1 MLPSKLGNT
10 PSLALALGLLLGAA
24 CGDDDISRIDAG
36 EPNPIVDG
44 GFVCFTPN
52 SQACIGN
59 VWHTCEEAG
68 EFLAPVRED
77 CEMNDPTEIC
87 VPDLGC
93 SVCRPGR
100 QFCRENDV
108 VMCNDEGDDFT
119 LVEEC
124 LLEEGDICRDSQCRN
139 LCEVAIEDRS
149 YQGCEFYAADLDN
162 AALGAGR
169 DASSQQYAIV
179 VSNPSPLTTEVVVE
193 VNDAPFGEEPIIRE
207 VERVSLVPGDLEVF
221 ALPRREVDG
230 SSSNQL
236 CTFGEPGTCPGS
248 EICRCAG
255 DRPPCFC
262 RVSAEATG
270 QNDGTHT
277 ALSSQAY
284 RVRSQFPIIAYQFNP
299 LDNVGVFSNDASL
312 LLPTSAIGTDYTVVG
327 WPQTIADG
335 DCDPEQ
341 PACREVDFNTAVDDE
356 DLRAFLTI
364 LGGPERAVVDV
375 TFGRRIVKVVGNPAQ
390 DIPEMGEGATY
401 SVELGPFDVL
411 NLETDGLNADF
422 TGSVVSSTAPVSVF
436 VGSEASDAPRFDTY
450 TTRLCCA
457 DHLEDQLF
465 SDDVLGSSFIIA
477 RMPPRTRA
485 LNDAFLDP
493 FVDSVAEVNEPEWVR
508 VVAVA
513 PGLTTVTTTLPPP
526 DDRAELGQGDSI
538 IFRATSD
545 FLMSTTDGKPIAV
558 LQALPS
564 QQALGIP
571 NIYPGGDPA
580 IIAVPP
586 IEQYRREYVFLTPD
600 AYAFDFLIITAD
612 ADAQVIFD
620 GDPVMDRCE
629 VGPADGV
636 QRMPGDPPPEQ
647 VVYRCQL
654 SFPEVGR
661 LCDPETDPEC
671 EDMGPGGGRRRDNV
685 RDGEQ
690 NDGVHSVISDLPVGI
705 VVYGFDAFVSY
716 AYAGGLNL
724 KPIPR

>member
-1 MLPSKLGNT
+1 MDSIRFLCFS
-10 PSLALALGLLLGAA
+10 SVLLVLAA
-24 CGDDDISRIDAG
+24 CGDDDVSRLDAG

-52 SQACIGN
+52 SQACLGN
-59 VWHTCEEAG
+59 TWYTCVEDG
-68 EFLAPVRED
+68 EFLAANPDD
-77 CEMNDPTEIC
+77 CSLHDPEEMC
-87 VPDLGC
+87 VPEIGC
-93 SVCRPGR
+93 TICRPDR
-100 QFCRENDV
+100 VFCRDNDV
-108 VMCNDEGDDFT
+108 VMCNSEGDDFT

-124 LLEEGDICRDSQCRN
+124 LLEEGDVCRDGQCRN

-149 YQGCEFYAADLDN
+149 YQGCEFYGADLDN

-207 VERVSLVPGDLEVF
+207 VATALLVPGDLEVF

-230 SSSNQL
+230 ASSNVL
-236 CTFGEPGTCPGS
+236 CAAPDDDCPGD
-248 EICRCAG
+248 EVCACG
-255 DRPPCFC
+255 GGGGPICFC
-262 RVSAEATG
+262 RNSIDATG
-270 QNDGTHT
+270 QNDGTHS
-277 ALSSQAY
+277 ALSAQAY

-312 LLPTSAIGTDYTVVG
+312 LLPTSALGDTYTVVG
-327 WPQTIADG
+327 WPQTIADA

-341 PACREVDFNTAVDDE
+341 PACRAVDFDPSVDDE
-356 DLRAFLTI
+356 DLRAFMTV
-364 LGGPERAVVDV
+364 LGGPERATVNLTMGRLVVQ
-375 TFGRRIVKVVGNPAQ
+375 VVGNPAQ
-390 DIPEMGEGATY
+390 SIPMMGEGDTY
-401 SVELGPFDVL
+401 TVELGPFDVL
-411 NLETDGLNADF
+411 NLETDGLNGDF
-422 TGSVVSSTAPVSVF
+422 TGTRVEATAPVAVF

-450 TTRLCCA
+450 ATRLCCA

-485 LNDAFLDP
+485 LNGAFLDP

-513 PGLTTVTTTLPPP
+513 PGETIVTTTLPPP
-526 DDRAELGQGDSI
+526 DDQVVMNQGDSVI
-538 IFRATSD
+538 LRAGSD
-545 FLMSTTDGKPIAV
+545 FLMNSAGGKPIAV

-571 NIYPGGDPA
+571 NHYPGGDPA
-580 IIAVPP
+580 IVAVPP

-600 AYAFDFLIITAD
+600 QYAFDFVVITAD
-612 ADAQVIFD
+612 RDADVRLD
-620 GDPVMDRCE
+620 GESVMGRCDM
-629 VGPADGV
+629 GPADGID
-636 QRMPGDPPPEQ
+636 RMPGDPPAEQ

-661 LCDPETDPEC
+661 LCDPETDPDC
-671 EDMGPGGGRRRDNV
+671 EDPGEGV

-690 NDGVHSVISDLPVGI
+690 NDGVHSVLSNLPVGI